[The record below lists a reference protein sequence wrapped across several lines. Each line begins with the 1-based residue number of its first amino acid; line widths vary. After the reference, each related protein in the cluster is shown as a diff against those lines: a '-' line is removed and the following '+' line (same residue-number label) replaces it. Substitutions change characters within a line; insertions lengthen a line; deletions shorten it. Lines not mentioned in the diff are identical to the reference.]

1 MNLLKRFHKD
11 RPSPDDE
18 MNQEPMEEEQGSID
32 VEPQSEPVK
41 RINRGIIFLIGVV
54 FIGALGATMYSCDG
68 PTVSKTKV
76 DVSNSRNDVLT
87 DQQMDDLEKK
97 AAMDKENKNA
107 SGNDKTNKNN
117 VPNGKNQK
125 YYIDKNGNYIAR
137 DSSSSSSSSSA
148 PSRPSYSS
156 SFNYSSSAPASYS
169 SASSQPAPITP
180 YEKYQEDSQKAYYKR
195 RLSDE
200 EAAASDERSGQ
211 KSQIFFNLDGD
222 KKAQAKKNT
231 SSEPAANQY
240 YNDGTIPENSSSDD
254 DYIQVV
260 GPRQQKGR
268 W

>member
-18 MNQEPMEEEQGSID
+18 LNQEPMDEEQGGID

-41 RINRGIIFLIGVV
+41 RINRGIITLVCVV

-68 PTVSKTKV
+68 PSPSKTKV
-76 DVSNSRNDVLT
+76 DVSTTKDEALT
-87 DQQMDDLEKK
+87 DRQMDDLEKK
-97 AAMDKENKNA
+97 AAMEKKNKDGSEQDKQNKNA
-107 SGNDKTNKNN
+107 AS
-117 VPNGKNQK
+117 NGKNQK

-137 DSSSSSSSSSA
+137 DSSSSSPSSTSSVS
-148 PSRPSYSS
+148 SRPSYNSS
-156 SFNYSSSAPASYS
+156 SSSYAAAPP
-169 SASSQPAPITP
+169 SQPAPITP

-200 EAAASDERSGQ
+200 ETAASDERSGQ
-211 KSQIFFNLDGD
+211 KSQIFFNLDGE
-222 KKAQAKKNT
+222 KKAQTKRNS

-240 YNDGTIPENSSSDD
+240 YNDGTVPENSSDD

-260 GPRQQKGR
+260 GPRQQKDR

>member
-1 MNLLKRFHKD
+1 MNLLKKFHKD

-18 MNQEPMEEEQGSID
+18 MNQEPMEEEQGGID

-41 RINRGIIFLIGVV
+41 RINRGIITLVCVV

-68 PTVSKTKV
+68 PSTTKTKV
-76 DVSNSRNDVLT
+76 DVSNNSNEALT
-87 DQQMDDLEKK
+87 DRQMDDLEKK

-107 SGNDKTNKNN
+107 NGNDKNNKNN
-117 VPNGKNQK
+117 VSNGKNQK

-137 DSSSSSSSSSA
+137 DSSSSSSSFTSSSS
-148 PSRPSYSS
+148 SRPSY
-156 SFNYSSSAPASYS
+156 NYSSSAPSAA

-200 EAAASDERSGQ
+200 ESAASDERNGQ

>member
-54 FIGALGATMYSCDG
+54 FIGALGVTMYSCDG

-76 DVSNSRNDVLT
+76 DVSNNGNEALT
-87 DQQMDDLEKK
+87 DRQMDDLEKK
-97 AAMDKENKNA
+97 AALDKENKNGM
-107 SGNDKTNKNN
+107 GNDKTNKNN
-117 VPNGKNQK
+117 VSNGKNQK

-137 DSSSSSSSSSA
+137 DSSSSSSSSTSSSS
-148 PSRPSYSS
+148 SRPSY
-156 SFNYSSSAPASYS
+156 NYSSSTSSPA

-222 KKAQAKKNT
+222 KKAQEKKNT
-231 SSEPAANQY
+231 SSEPAANHY

>member
-11 RPSPDDE
+11 RPSSDDE
-18 MNQEPMEEEQGSID
+18 LNQEPMDEEQGGID

-41 RINRGIIFLIGVV
+41 RINRGIITLVCVV

-68 PTVSKTKV
+68 PSPSKTKV
-76 DVSNSRNDVLT
+76 DVSTTKDEALT
-87 DQQMDDLEKK
+87 DRQMDDLEKK
-97 AAMDKENKNA
+97 AAMEKKNKDGSENDKQNKNA
-107 SGNDKTNKNN
+107 AS
-117 VPNGKNQK
+117 NGKNQK

-137 DSSSSSSSSSA
+137 DSSSSSSSSTSSA
-148 PSRPSYSS
+148 SSRPSYNSS
-156 SFNYSSSAPASYS
+156 SSSYAAAP
-169 SASSQPAPITP
+169 SSQPAPITP

-200 EAAASDERSGQ
+200 ETAASDERSGQ
-211 KSQIFFNLDGD
+211 KSQIFFNLDGEKKVQD
-222 KKAQAKKNT
+222 KRNS

-240 YNDGTIPENSSSDD
+240 YNDGTVPENSSDD

-260 GPRQQKGR
+260 GPRQQKDR

>member
-18 MNQEPMEEEQGSID
+18 MNQEPMEEEQGGVD

-54 FIGALGATMYSCDG
+54 FIGALGVTMYSCDG

-97 AAMDKENKNA
+97 AALDKENRDA

-117 VPNGKNQK
+117 VSNGKNQK

-137 DSSSSSSSSSA
+137 DSSSSSTSSSSSSS
-148 PSRPSYSS
+148 SRPSY
-156 SFNYSSSAPASYS
+156 NYSSSTSSPA

>member
-18 MNQEPMEEEQGSID
+18 LNQEPMDEEQGGID

-41 RINRGIIFLIGVV
+41 RINRGIITLVCVV

-68 PTVSKTKV
+68 PSPSKSKV
-76 DVSNSRNDVLT
+76 DVSTTKDEALT
-87 DQQMDDLEKK
+87 DRQMDDLEKK
-97 AAMDKENKNA
+97 AAMEKKNKDGLEQDKQNKNA
-107 SGNDKTNKNN
+107 AS
-117 VPNGKNQK
+117 NGKNQK

-137 DSSSSSSSSSA
+137 DSSSSSPSSNSSA
-148 PSRPSYSS
+148 SSRPSYNSS
-156 SFNYSSSAPASYS
+156 SSSYAAAP
-169 SASSQPAPITP
+169 SSQPAPITP

-200 EAAASDERSGQ
+200 ETAASDERSGQ
-211 KSQIFFNLDGD
+211 KSQIFFNLDGE
-222 KKAQAKKNT
+222 KKAQTKRNS

-240 YNDGTIPENSSSDD
+240 YNDGTVPENSSDD

-260 GPRQQKGR
+260 GPRQQKDR

>member
-18 MNQEPMEEEQGSID
+18 LNQEPMDEEQGGID

-41 RINRGIIFLIGVV
+41 RINRGIITLVCVV

-68 PTVSKTKV
+68 PSPSKTKV
-76 DVSNSRNDVLT
+76 DVSTTKDEALT
-87 DQQMDDLEKK
+87 DRQMDDLEKK
-97 AAMDKENKNA
+97 AAMEKKNKDGSENDKQNKNA
-107 SGNDKTNKNN
+107 AS
-117 VPNGKNQK
+117 NGKNQK

-137 DSSSSSSSSSA
+137 DSSSSSPSSNSSA
-148 PSRPSYSS
+148 SSRPSYNSS
-156 SFNYSSSAPASYS
+156 SSSYAAAP
-169 SASSQPAPITP
+169 SSQPAPITP

-200 EAAASDERSGQ
+200 ETAASDERSGQ
-211 KSQIFFNLDGD
+211 KSQIFFNLDGE
-222 KKAQAKKNT
+222 KKAQTKRNS

-240 YNDGTIPENSSSDD
+240 YNDGTVPENSSDD

-260 GPRQQKGR
+260 GPRQQKDR

>member
-11 RPSPDDE
+11 HPSPDDE
-18 MNQEPMEEEQGSID
+18 LNQEPMEEEPGGID

-41 RINRGIIFLIGVV
+41 RINRGIIFLVCVV
-54 FIGALGATMYSCDG
+54 FIGALGATMYSCGG
-68 PTVSKTKV
+68 PSPSKPKV
-76 DVSNSRNDVLT
+76 DVSTTKDEALT
-87 DQQMDDLEKK
+87 DQQLSDLEKK
-97 AAMDKENKNA
+97 AAMDKNKKDALGNSKDNKNGV
-107 SGNDKTNKNN
+107 S
-117 VPNGKNQK
+117 NGKNQK

-137 DSSSSSSSSSA
+137 DSSSSSSSSTSSA
-148 PSRPSYSS
+148 PSRPSY
-156 SFNYSSSAPASYS
+156 NYSSSAPSAS

-200 EAAASDERSGQ
+200 ETAASDERNGQ

-231 SSEPAANQY
+231 SFEPAANQY
-240 YNDGTIPENSSSDD
+240 YNDGTIPENTSSDD

>member
-18 MNQEPMEEEQGSID
+18 LNQEPMDEEQGGID

-41 RINRGIIFLIGVV
+41 RINRGIITLVCVV

-68 PTVSKTKV
+68 PSPSKTKV
-76 DVSNSRNDVLT
+76 DVSTTKDEALT
-87 DQQMDDLEKK
+87 DRQMDDLEKK
-97 AAMDKENKNA
+97 AAMEKKNKDGSENDKQNKNA
-107 SGNDKTNKNN
+107 AS
-117 VPNGKNQK
+117 NGKNQK

-137 DSSSSSSSSSA
+137 DSSSSSSSSNSSA
-148 PSRPSYSS
+148 SSRPSYNSS
-156 SFNYSSSAPASYS
+156 SSSYAAAP
-169 SASSQPAPITP
+169 SSQPAPITP

-200 EAAASDERSGQ
+200 ETAASDERSGQ
-211 KSQIFFNLDGD
+211 KSQIFFNLDGE
-222 KKAQAKKNT
+222 KKVQTKRNS

-240 YNDGTIPENSSSDD
+240 YNDGTVPENSSDD

-260 GPRQQKGR
+260 GPRQQKDR

>member
-18 MNQEPMEEEQGSID
+18 LNQEPMDEEQGGID

-41 RINRGIIFLIGVV
+41 RINRGIITLVCVV

-68 PTVSKTKV
+68 PSPSKSKV
-76 DVSNSRNDVLT
+76 DVSTIKDEALT
-87 DQQMDDLEKK
+87 DRQMDDLEKK
-97 AAMDKENKNA
+97 AAMEKKNKDGSEQDKQNKNA
-107 SGNDKTNKNN
+107 AS
-117 VPNGKNQK
+117 NGKNQK

-137 DSSSSSSSSSA
+137 DSSSSSPSSTSSA
-148 PSRPSYSS
+148 SSRPSYNSS
-156 SFNYSSSAPASYS
+156 SSSYAAAPF
-169 SASSQPAPITP
+169 SQPAPITP

-200 EAAASDERSGQ
+200 ETAASDERSGQ
-211 KSQIFFNLDGD
+211 KSQIFFNLDGE
-222 KKAQAKKNT
+222 KKAQTKRNS

-240 YNDGTIPENSSSDD
+240 YNDGTVPENSSDD

-260 GPRQQKGR
+260 GPRQQKDR

>member
-18 MNQEPMEEEQGSID
+18 LNQEPMDEEQGGID

-41 RINRGIIFLIGVV
+41 RINRGIITLVCVV

-68 PTVSKTKV
+68 PSPSKSKV
-76 DVSNSRNDVLT
+76 DVSTTKDEALT
-87 DQQMDDLEKK
+87 DRQMDDLEKK
-97 AAMDKENKNA
+97 AAMEKKNKDGSENDKQNKNA
-107 SGNDKTNKNN
+107 AS
-117 VPNGKNQK
+117 NGKNQK

-137 DSSSSSSSSSA
+137 DSSSSSPSSSSYAAA
-148 PSRPSYSS
+148 P
-156 SFNYSSSAPASYS
+156 
-169 SASSQPAPITP
+169 SSQPAPITP

-200 EAAASDERSGQ
+200 ETAASDERSGQ
-211 KSQIFFNLDGD
+211 KSQIFFNLDGE
-222 KKAQAKKNT
+222 KKAQAKRNT

-240 YNDGTIPENSSSDD
+240 YNDGTVPENSSDD

>member
-18 MNQEPMEEEQGSID
+18 LNQEPMDEEQGGID

-41 RINRGIIFLIGVV
+41 RINRGIITLVCVV

-68 PTVSKTKV
+68 PSPSKTKV
-76 DVSNSRNDVLT
+76 DVSTTKDEALT
-87 DQQMDDLEKK
+87 DRQMDDLEKK
-97 AAMDKENKNA
+97 AAMEKKNKDGSENDKQNKNA
-107 SGNDKTNKNN
+107 AS
-117 VPNGKNQK
+117 NGKNQK

-137 DSSSSSSSSSA
+137 DSSSSSPSSTSSA
-148 PSRPSYSS
+148 SSRPSYNSS
-156 SFNYSSSAPASYS
+156 TSSYAAAP
-169 SASSQPAPITP
+169 SSQPAPITP

-200 EAAASDERSGQ
+200 ETAASDERSGQ
-211 KSQIFFNLDGD
+211 KSQIFFNLDGE
-222 KKAQAKKNT
+222 KKAQTKRNS

-240 YNDGTIPENSSSDD
+240 YNDGTVPENSSDD

-260 GPRQQKGR
+260 GPRQQKDR

>member
-11 RPSPDDE
+11 HPSPDDE
-18 MNQEPMEEEQGSID
+18 LNQEPMEEEPGGID

-41 RINRGIIFLIGVV
+41 RINRGIIFLVCVV
-54 FIGALGATMYSCDG
+54 FIGALGATMYSCGG
-68 PTVSKTKV
+68 PSPSKPKV
-76 DVSNSRNDVLT
+76 DVSTTKDEALT
-87 DQQMDDLEKK
+87 DQQLSDLEKK
-97 AAMDKENKNA
+97 AAMDKKNKDA
-107 SGNDKTNKNN
+107 SGNDKTNKNS
-117 VPNGKNQK
+117 VSNGKNQK

-137 DSSSSSSSSSA
+137 DSSSSSSSTSSSS
-148 PSRPSYSS
+148 SRPSY
-156 SFNYSSSAPASYS
+156 NYSSSAPSAA

-180 YEKYQEDSQKAYYKR
+180 YEKYQQDSQKAYYKR

-200 EAAASDERSGQ
+200 ESAASDERNGQ

-231 SSEPAANQY
+231 SLEPAANQY

>member
-97 AAMDKENKNA
+97 AALDKENKNA
-107 SGNDKTNKNN
+107 PGNDKTNKNN
-117 VPNGKNQK
+117 VSGGKNQK

-137 DSSSSSSSSSA
+137 DSSSSPSSTSSSS
-148 PSRPSYSS
+148 RRSY
-156 SFNYSSSAPASYS
+156 NSSSASSAP

-200 EAAASDERSGQ
+200 ETAASEERNGQ

-222 KKAQAKKNT
+222 KKAQEKKNT

>member
-18 MNQEPMEEEQGSID
+18 MNQEPMEEEQGGID

-41 RINRGIIFLIGVV
+41 RINRGIITLVCVV
-54 FIGALGATMYSCDG
+54 FIGALGAAMYSCDG
-68 PTVSKTKV
+68 PTVSKPKT
-76 DVSNSRNDVLT
+76 DVSNNGNEALT
-87 DQQMDDLEKK
+87 DRQMDDLEKK
-97 AAMDKENKNA
+97 AAMDKENKNGM
-107 SGNDKTNKNN
+107 GNDKNNKNAASN
-117 VPNGKNQK
+117 SKNQK
-125 YYIDKNGNYIAR
+125 YYIDKNGNYVAR

-156 SFNYSSSAPASYS
+156 SSNYSSSAPASYS

-211 KSQIFFNLDGD
+211 KSQIFFNLDGE
-222 KKAQAKKNT
+222 KKAQTKRNS
-231 SSEPAANQY
+231 SSEPVANQY
-240 YNDGTIPENSSSDD
+240 YNDGTVPENSSDD

-260 GPRQQKGR
+260 GPRQQKDR

>member
-18 MNQEPMEEEQGSID
+18 LNQEPMDEEQGGID

-41 RINRGIIFLIGVV
+41 RINRGIITLVCVV

-68 PTVSKTKV
+68 PSPSKTKV
-76 DVSNSRNDVLT
+76 DVSTTKDEALT
-87 DQQMDDLEKK
+87 DRQMDDLEKK
-97 AAMDKENKNA
+97 AAMEKKNKDGSENDKQNKNA
-107 SGNDKTNKNN
+107 AS
-117 VPNGKNQK
+117 NGKNQK

-137 DSSSSSSSSSA
+137 DSSSSSPSTTSSA
-148 PSRPSYSS
+148 SSRPSYNSS
-156 SFNYSSSAPASYS
+156 TSSYAAAP
-169 SASSQPAPITP
+169 SSQPAPITP

-200 EAAASDERSGQ
+200 ETAASDERSGQ
-211 KSQIFFNLDGD
+211 KSQIFFNLDGE
-222 KKAQAKKNT
+222 KKAQAKRNT

-240 YNDGTIPENSSSDD
+240 YNDGTVPENSSDD

>member
-1 MNLLKRFHKD
+1 MNLLKKFHKD

-18 MNQEPMEEEQGSID
+18 LNQEPMDEEQGGID

-41 RINRGIIFLIGVV
+41 RINRGIIFLVCVV
-54 FIGALGATMYSCDG
+54 FIGALGATMYSCGG
-68 PTVSKTKV
+68 PSPSKPKV
-76 DVSNSRNDVLT
+76 DVSTTKDEALT
-87 DQQMDDLEKK
+87 DQQLSDLEKK
-97 AAMDKENKNA
+97 AAMDKNKKDALGNSKDNKNGV
-107 SGNDKTNKNN
+107 S
-117 VPNGKNQK
+117 NGKNQK

-137 DSSSSSSSSSA
+137 DSSSAPSSSSSSA
-148 PSRPSYSS
+148 SSRPSYSS
-156 SFNYSSSAPASYS
+156 SSSSSYAAAP
-169 SASSQPAPITP
+169 SSQPAPITP

-200 EAAASDERSGQ
+200 ETAASDERNGQ

-222 KKAQAKKNT
+222 KKAQAKRNT

-240 YNDGTIPENSSSDD
+240 YNDGTVPENSSDD

-260 GPRQQKGR
+260 GPRQQKDR

>member
-18 MNQEPMEEEQGSID
+18 LNQEPMDEEQGGID

-41 RINRGIIFLIGVV
+41 RINRGIITLVCVV

-68 PTVSKTKV
+68 PSPSKTKV
-76 DVSNSRNDVLT
+76 DVSTTKDEALT
-87 DQQMDDLEKK
+87 DRQMDDLEKK
-97 AAMDKENKNA
+97 AAMEKKNKDGSENDKQNKNA
-107 SGNDKTNKNN
+107 AS
-117 VPNGKNQK
+117 NGKNQK

-137 DSSSSSSSSSA
+137 DSSSSSPSSTSSA
-148 PSRPSYSS
+148 SSRPSYNSS
-156 SFNYSSSAPASYS
+156 SSSSYAAAP
-169 SASSQPAPITP
+169 SSQPAPITP

-200 EAAASDERSGQ
+200 ETAASDERSGQ
-211 KSQIFFNLDGD
+211 KSQIFFNLDGE
-222 KKAQAKKNT
+222 KKAQTKRNS
-231 SSEPAANQY
+231 SSEPVANQY
-240 YNDGTIPENSSSDD
+240 YNDGTVPENSSDD

-260 GPRQQKGR
+260 GPRQQKDR

>member
-1 MNLLKRFHKD
+1 MNLLKKFHKD

-18 MNQEPMEEEQGSID
+18 LNQEPMDEEQGGID

-41 RINRGIIFLIGVV
+41 RINRGIITLVCVV

-68 PTVSKTKV
+68 PSPSKTKV
-76 DVSNSRNDVLT
+76 DVSTTKDEALT
-87 DQQMDDLEKK
+87 DRQMDDLEKK
-97 AAMDKENKNA
+97 AAMEKKNKDGSENDKQNKNA
-107 SGNDKTNKNN
+107 AS
-117 VPNGKNQK
+117 NGKNQK

-137 DSSSSSSSSSA
+137 DSSSSSPSTTSSA
-148 PSRPSYSS
+148 SSRPSYNSS
-156 SFNYSSSAPASYS
+156 TSSYAAAP
-169 SASSQPAPITP
+169 SSQPAPITP

-200 EAAASDERSGQ
+200 ETAASDERSGQ
-211 KSQIFFNLDGD
+211 KSQIFFNLDGE
-222 KKAQAKKNT
+222 KKVQTKRNS

-240 YNDGTIPENSSSDD
+240 YNDGTVPENSFDD

>member
-18 MNQEPMEEEQGSID
+18 LNQEPMDEEQGGID

-41 RINRGIIFLIGVV
+41 RINRGIITLVCVV

-68 PTVSKTKV
+68 PSPSKTKV
-76 DVSNSRNDVLT
+76 DVSTTKDEALT
-87 DQQMDDLEKK
+87 DRQMDDLEKK
-97 AAMDKENKNA
+97 AAMEKKNKDGSENDKQNKNA
-107 SGNDKTNKNN
+107 AS
-117 VPNGKNQK
+117 NGKNQK

-137 DSSSSSSSSSA
+137 DSSSSSPSSNSSA
-148 PSRPSYSS
+148 SSRPSYNSS
-156 SFNYSSSAPASYS
+156 TSSYAAAP
-169 SASSQPAPITP
+169 SSQPAPITP

-200 EAAASDERSGQ
+200 ETAAFDERNGQ

-222 KKAQAKKNT
+222 KKAQAKRNT
-231 SSEPAANQY
+231 SSEPAADQY
-240 YNDGTIPENSSSDD
+240 YNDGTVPENSSDD

-260 GPRQQKGR
+260 GPRQQKDR

>member
-1 MNLLKRFHKD
+1 MNLLKRLHKD

-18 MNQEPMEEEQGSID
+18 LNQEPMDEEQGGID

-41 RINRGIIFLIGVV
+41 RINRGIITLVCVV

-68 PTVSKTKV
+68 PSPSKTKV
-76 DVSNSRNDVLT
+76 DVSTTKDEALT
-87 DQQMDDLEKK
+87 DRQMDDLEKK
-97 AAMDKENKNA
+97 AAMEKKNKDGSENDKQNKNA
-107 SGNDKTNKNN
+107 AS
-117 VPNGKNQK
+117 NGKNQK

-137 DSSSSSSSSSA
+137 DSSSSS
-148 PSRPSYSS
+148 RPSY
-156 SFNYSSSAPASYS
+156 NYSSSTS
-169 SASSQPAPITP
+169 SAASASFQPAPITP